1 MLHESIN
8 WLLLTVHDWGYAGI
22 FILMALESTVLP
34 VPSELVVIPA
44 GYLAYQGQMSVPLI
58 FLASTL
64 GSLAGAFINYSVALL
79 VGRPFLERYGRYF
92 FVRPPLLHKTDAF
105 FARHGAIST
114 FTGRLVPGI
123 RHLIS
128 LPAGLARMNLLT
140 FSLYTGLGAGLWT
153 AVLIAMGWFIGG
165 NEGLLKEN
173 LPLVTSAVLVFVL
186 LILVGYTLRQRRSG
200 AGASRPGDARRG
212 GTPPLLSDQTAVT
225 ERRGRP
231 SQ

>member
-1 MLHESIN
+1 MLHEFIN

-44 GYLAYQGQMSVPLI
+44 GYLAYQGQLSVPLI

-64 GSLAGAFINYSVALL
+64 GSLAGAFINYGFALL

-114 FTGRLVPGI
+114 FTGRLIPGI

-128 LPAGLARMNLLT
+128 LPAGLARMNLVT
-140 FSLYTGLGAGLWT
+140 FSLYTSLGAGLWT
-153 AVLIAMGWFIGG
+153 LVLIAMGWFIGG
-165 NEGLLKEN
+165 NEGLLRDN
-173 LPLVTSAVLVFVL
+173 LPLVTGAVLVFVGL
-186 LILVGYTLRQRRSG
+186 TLAGYILWHRK
-200 AGASRPGDARRG
+200 RG
-212 GTPPLLSDQTAVT
+212 
-225 ERRGRP
+225 
-231 SQ
+231 

>member
-1 MLHESIN
+1 MLHEFID
-8 WLLLTVHDWGYAGI
+8 WVLATVNGWGYTGI

-34 VPSELVVIPA
+34 IPSELVVIPA
-44 GYLAYQGQMSVPLI
+44 GYLAYQGKMSVVLI

-64 GSLAGAFINYSVALL
+64 GSLAGAFINYGFALW

-92 FVRPPLLHKTDAF
+92 FVRPALLHRTDAF

-128 LPAGLARMNLLT
+128 LPAGLTRMNPLT
-140 FSLYTGLGAGLWT
+140 FSLYTLLGAGLWS

-165 NEGLLKEN
+165 NETLIREN
-173 LPLVTSAVLVFVL
+173 LPLVTVALLGFVVLTLAVYYLW
-186 LILVGYTLRQRRSG
+186 QRR
-200 AGASRPGDARRG
+200 RR
-212 GTPPLLSDQTAVT
+212 A
-225 ERRGRP
+225 
-231 SQ
+231 

>member
-1 MLHESIN
+1 MLHEFIN

-44 GYLAYQGQMSVPLI
+44 GYLAYQGQLSVPLI

-64 GSLAGAFINYSVALL
+64 GSLAGAFINYGFALL

-114 FTGRLVPGI
+114 FTGRLIPGI

-128 LPAGLARMNLLT
+128 LPAGLARMNLVT
-140 FSLYTGLGAGLWT
+140 FSLYTSLGAGLWT
-153 AVLIAMGWFIGG
+153 LVLIAMGWFIGG
-165 NEGLLKEN
+165 NEDLLRDN
-173 LPLVTSAVLVFVL
+173 LPLVTGAVLVFVGL
-186 LILVGYTLRQRRSG
+186 TLAGYILWHRK
-200 AGASRPGDARRG
+200 RG
-212 GTPPLLSDQTAVT
+212 
-225 ERRGRP
+225 
-231 SQ
+231 